1 MQSSEFFFLLERVG
15 RERGLSSEILLE
27 SVKEALTSA
36 YKKKY
41 DESPRNLRVIL
52 DEEKGKVQVL
62 VDSIGCS
69 LIPLLSSSHLCRD
82 NGHKLIL

>member
-41 DESPRNLRVIL
+41 DQSPQNLRVIL
-52 DEEKGKVQVL
+52 DEGKGKVSAVL
-62 VDSIGCS
+62 
-69 LIPLLSSSHLCRD
+69 LLFSC
-82 NGHKLIL
+82 